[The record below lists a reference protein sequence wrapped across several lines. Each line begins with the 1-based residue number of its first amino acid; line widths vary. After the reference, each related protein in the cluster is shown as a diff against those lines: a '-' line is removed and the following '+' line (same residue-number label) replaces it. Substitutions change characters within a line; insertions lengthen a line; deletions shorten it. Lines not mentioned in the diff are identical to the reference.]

1 MSRLVIG
8 NLAAALDM
16 ARAATPGPHPD
27 VSPAA
32 SAVIRRHAQLLSVFG
47 GHLWRPGD
55 PWPPEPADHILA
67 WAETD
72 GVTAIRA
79 PAPSSP
85 VPCPPSPVPCV
96 LSSGDWK
103 ENLWQLH
110 PDPAIARRCNDRRFA
125 FALAEKNGWSL
136 PGARVIT
143 SLGELPSDS
152 LRWIAKAPFSA
163 AGRER
168 VRFSSADPQ
177 RKRIER
183 LLSRFAALLVEPW
196 VARAADLGCAGLVAD
211 AVHVFPPHRLDIEGS
226 GVFRAAVIDDSGATI
241 AHQTYLTKVVDTA
254 AAAGDALRA
263 AGYRGPFSIDAYL
276 WRDDTGSLR
285 LQRMSE
291 INARLTFG
299 LVARAAAE
307 RECPGGGRYELRL

>member
-1 MSRLVIG
+1 VSRLVIA
-8 NLAAALDM
+8 NLAAEIDM

-32 SAVIRRHAQLLSVFG
+32 LAAIRRHASLLSVFG
-47 GHLWRPGD
+47 ARVWLPGD
-55 PWPPEPADHILA
+55 AWPPAPADHILA

-72 GVTAIRA
+72 AVTALRA
-79 PAPSSP
+79 ASSP
-85 VPCPPSPVPCV
+85 VPCSLSPVPRV
-96 LSSGDWK
+96 LSPGDWK
-103 ENLWQLH
+103 ERLWALH
-110 PDPAIARRCNDRRFA
+110 SEPAIARHCNDRRFA
-125 FALAEKNGWSL
+125 FALAETNGWSL
-136 PGARVIT
+136 PGARVVT
-143 SLGELPSDS
+143 TLAELPTTGTW
-152 LRWIAKAPFSA
+152 LAKAPFSA

-168 VRFSSADPQ
+168 VRFSGDDQ
-177 RKRIER
+177 RTRIER

-196 VARAADLGCAGLVAD
+196 VDRVVDLGCAGLVAD
-211 AVHVFPPHRLDIEGS
+211 AVHVFPPHRLDVDRS
-226 GVFRAAVIDDSGATI
+226 GTFRAAVIDDSGSAI
-241 AHQTYLTKVVDTA
+241 ADPAILDQVRDTA

-263 AGYRGPFSIDAYL
+263 AGHRGPFSIDAYL

-307 RECPGGGRYELRL
+307 RDSPGGGRYELRL